1 MGVSR
6 IHLRIDRL
14 VLNGMDRPEGTA
26 LTDALRTQLAQAVAD
41 LSKRE
46 GWKSSHRTPVVKLR
60 MPLEP
65 GIPGARKLGVGMA
78 RAIGKRL
85 KP

>member
-1 MGVSR
+1 MSR
-6 IHLRIDRL
+6 IRLTIDRL
-14 VLNGMDRPEGTA
+14 VLNGMERAEGTA
-26 LTDALRTQLAQAVAD
+26 LSDALRTQLAQVVAD
-41 LSKRE
+41 ISARE
-46 GWKSSHRTPVVKLR
+46 GWKSSRRTPVVKLR

-65 GIPGARKLGVGMA
+65 GIPGARKLGAGMG

>member
-1 MGVSR
+1 MSR
-6 IHLRIDRL
+6 IRLTIDRL
-14 VLNGMDRPEGTA
+14 VLNGIERPEGTA
-26 LTDALRTQLAQAVAD
+26 LTEALRTQLARVVAD
-41 LSKRE
+41 LAACQ
-46 GWKSSHRTPVVKLR
+46 GWDSSRLTPVVKLQ

-65 GIPGARKLGVGMA
+65 GIPGARRLGAGMA